1 MEFIISDKHSLYKD
15 INDSNLSIEELII
28 LGLKTQKIIQN
39 KETEPNYQILSEIQK
54 IQNVLGISANKGN
67 ISENMIIENIC
78 KYFPD
83 AEIIS
88 TGQENGK
95 GDIHIKIK
103 EVGIMLEVKNY
114 KLNVPSKE
122 VEKFH
127 RDLMNNEYESAI
139 LISCNSGINGCKNKF
154 NYELIGNK
162 FAVYISNGGN
172 DGISITWAILF
183 ILSSLK
189 LIRKITDENNNDI
202 NLITTFVES
211 KLKILQNSIEDIHNI
226 NGKIIKMKSDI
237 SRAVEL
243 STNSMVKS
251 LTLSKN
257 KIIDIIKSFETFIE
271 DGRINNDLSILY
283 NEGQNN
289 PGLDNMS
296 LIQLRKKAREMELS
310 SFSKLNKNELL
321 KKIKEEM

>member
-1 MEFIISDKHSLYKD
+1 MEFIISDKHPLYKD
-15 INDSNLSIEELII
+15 INESNLSIEELII
-28 LGLKTQKIIQN
+28 LGLKTQKIIKN
-39 KETEPNYQILSEIQK
+39 KETEPNYQVLNEIQK

-67 ISENMIIENIC
+67 VSENIIIENIC

-88 TGQENGK
+88 IGHENGK
-95 GDIHIKIK
+95 GDIYIKIK
-103 EVGIMLEVKNY
+103 EVTIMLEVKNY

-127 RDLMNNEYESAI
+127 RDLMNNNYDSAI
-139 LISCNSGINGCKNKF
+139 LISCNSGINGCNNKF
-154 NYELIGNK
+154 SYELIGNK
-162 FAVYISNGGN
+162 FAVYISNGGT
-172 DGISITWAILF
+172 DGLSITWAILF

-189 LIRKITDENNNDI
+189 LIRKITDENKNDI

-211 KLKILQNSIEDIHNI
+211 KLKILQNSIGDINNI
-226 NGKIIKMKSDI
+226 NEKIIKMKSDI

-271 DGRINNDLSILY
+271 DGRMSNDLSILY
-283 NEGQNN
+283 NDGQNSA
-289 PGLDNMS
+289 GLDDMS
-296 LIQLRKKAREMELS
+296 LIQLRKKAKEMELCS
-310 SFSKLNKNELL
+310 YSKLNKNELL
-321 KKIKEEM
+321 NKIKEKM